1 MLVLMYLIIIVCVNV
16 FNCLVCYVRRLK
28 FDYVIKV
35 ACFSLF
41 SGTLDNLNF

>member
-1 MLVLMYLIIIVCVNV
+1 MFVLMYLIRNVCMNA
-16 FNCLVCYVRRLK
+16 FDCLVCYVRRPK

-35 ACFSLF
+35 TCFSLF

>member
-1 MLVLMYLIIIVCVNV
+1 MFVLMYFIRNVCMNA
-16 FNCLVCYVRRLK
+16 FDCLVCYVRRPK